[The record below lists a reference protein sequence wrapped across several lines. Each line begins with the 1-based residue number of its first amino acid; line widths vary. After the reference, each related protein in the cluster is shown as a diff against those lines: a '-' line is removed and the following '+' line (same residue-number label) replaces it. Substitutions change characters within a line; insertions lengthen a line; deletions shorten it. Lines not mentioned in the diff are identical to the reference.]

1 MYRVLAFGLSVLL
14 SGCGAS
20 SAVIKSE
27 SLDFGEVIEDTTNK
41 LLVMNVLRARD
52 KAPLHFSD
60 IPVIRESM
68 QQSGSLGF
76 LNLLR
81 DVPRS
86 TTLRDTR
93 SGGLTFQ
100 ITPSF
105 DINHLH
111 SKEFITGMTSPIDPK
126 IVKYWLDR
134 GLDRRLVLLLFFSA
148 VEIVETRSAAGPIS
162 IIRIA
167 NSPREAADVIKKRG
181 KAFGG
186 PDELRCDTQSDFERY
201 LKLLNKL
208 KTFFANTY
216 RERRLLVA
224 GLNLA
229 GDKDSNSVRAI
240 AQLDL
245 TKVQVV
251 YDRER
256 ATHSL
261 YSLSN
266 EQKVAFCFYDDA
278 QFAEPSSALFESI
291 ESGRTSGS
299 NKRNCFQSVV
309 DIGPEDA
316 GLRAIIPSPIFFS
329 GAAAANEA
337 SRYCGIFNRFTGVGP
352 GPAATPGGYPR
363 LELRLYIRSV
373 GEIFQFLGD
382 LLHYQDEVRK
392 YLDDN
397 PQLSMKLNSPVTFG
411 YCGDQPEAGCDDV
424 FLRLDGDSCNAR
436 FSLTYR
442 DREYH
447 VANFNPSR
455 GTTVRQGVSCPPDE
469 TARKDHTL
477 EILSVLHQLVG
488 LNKSATD
495 IRATP
500 SVNVLP

>member
-1 MYRVLAFGLSVLL
+1 MHRVLVFGFSVLL
-14 SGCGAS
+14 SGCGVS

-52 KAPLHFSD
+52 KAPLHFTD

-68 QQSGSLGF
+68 QQSGTLGF
-76 LNLLR
+76 LNLLG
-81 DVPRS
+81 DVRS

-93 SGGLTFQ
+93 SGSLTFQ
-100 ITPSF
+100 MTPSF
-105 DINHLH
+105 DLNHLH
-111 SKEFITGMTSPIDPK
+111 SKEFITGITSPIDPK

-148 VEIVETRSAAGPIS
+148 VEIVETRSATGPIS
-162 IIRIA
+162 VIRIA
-167 NSPREAADVIKKRG
+167 NSPREAADIIRNRG
-181 KAFGG
+181 KAFVG

-261 YSLSN
+261 YSLSS

-278 QFAEPSSALFESI
+278 QFAGPSSAQFEFI
-291 ESGRTSGS
+291 ESDRTTRSD
-299 NKRNCFQSVV
+299 KKNCFQSVV
-309 DIGPEDA
+309 DVGPEDA
-316 GLRAIIPSPIFFS
+316 GLRGVIPSPIFFS

-337 SRYCGIFNRFTGVGP
+337 SRYCGIFNRFAGVGP
-352 GPAATPGGYPR
+352 GQAATPGGYPR

-382 LLHYQDEVRK
+382 LLHYQDEIRK

-411 YCGDQPEAGCDDV
+411 YCGDQPDAGCDDV
-424 FLRLDGDSCNAR
+424 FLRLDGDACNAR

-442 DREYH
+442 EREYH

-455 GTTVRQGVSCPPDE
+455 ETARQSVSCPPGD
-469 TARKDHTL
+469 TARRDHTL

-500 SVNVLP
+500 TVNVLP